1 MNETE
6 KYQQKVEVLSND
18 IENLKNATEN
28 YQKENEKLKLVIDGF
43 KNDAGF
49 CQKES
54 DNADDSSSN
63 VNLKNDVE
71 KCQQELEESNNGVK
85 LCQQKAVEL
94 ESDLEKCQ
102 REAANECSSD
112 QSGYGSLQPTG
123 NVVISLIRQVENARE
138 IDACIGMS
146 TDLGYVTS
154 NQCCHADQLTLF
166 DLETF
171 EEIPIGSN
179 SIWIEEHACLIN
191 TTEIQA
197 MNFPTFDIED
207 AQSCSTLSFDESEGQ
222 FTENQLDIEI
232 GKCFDAPCFLK
243 VDSDLFRNG
252 TILNGTSVVCD
263 EANQI
268 GIITKSEFYFS
279 LIL

>member
-1 MNETE
+1 MALANINSLEQQGENFQEKIGFLEDKIQQNQSFECPSNIFKTE
-6 KYQQKVEVLSND
+6 F
-18 IENLKNATEN
+18 ENCKREAT
-28 YQKENEKLKLVIDGF
+28 KLK
-43 KNDAGF
+43 
-49 CQKES
+49 
-54 DNADDSSSN
+54 
-63 VNLKNDVE
+63 
-71 KCQQELEESNNGVK
+71 
-85 LCQQKAVEL
+85 
-94 ESDLEKCQ
+94 
-102 REAANECSSD
+102 AANKCSSD
-112 QSGYGSLQPTG
+112 QSGYGALQPTG
-123 NVVISLIRQVENARE
+123 NVVISFIRQVENARE

-154 NQCCHADQLTLF
+154 NQCCHADQVTLF
-166 DLETF
+166 DLETY

-191 TTEIQA
+191 TTEIQT

-243 VDSDLFRNG
+243 IDSDLFRNG

-268 GIITKSEFYFS
+268 GIITKSKLNFN
-279 LIL
+279 